1 MMNGLQ
7 ATTAWKNYFGDPKG
21 SVLGVVN
28 AAQSIGSFV
37 ALPFIGYLSDRIGRR
52 WTLLAGAITIIIAS
66 IIQAAAVDYA
76 MFVVARILVGVGSML
91 VVQPAPMLITELCYP
106 THRGKY
112 TSLFWTCYY
121 FGAILAAW
129 TTYGTQKHM
138 NNSDW
143 AWRAPS
149 IVQAGYPLVQVIFWW
164 FLPES
169 PRWLIANGRAGE
181 AKKILARFHT
191 GGDEGHQLLAFEM
204 EEISRTIEL
213 EQEAK
218 STKWSALIAT
228 PGNRKRTL
236 IAVCVGGFAQWNGIA
251 VVSYYLTLVL
261 DTVGVTDPDTQT
273 LINGILQI
281 FNFGAAVSA
290 AFLVDRLGR
299 RTLFIWSGAGMLV
312 SFIIWTACSAVFD
325 QEGSKAAGIVVVAF
339 IFVFFFHYDIAYTPL
354 LLGYPTEI
362 FPYSLRS
369 KGLTVELLTV
379 YGSLI
384 ILSFVNPIAL
394 DNIGWHYYIV
404 FCVLLAIF
412 FVVTFFLFPET
423 KGYSLEEIAEV
434 FDGPGATR
442 HAQDAAAIRA
452 SKAENDSDYLE
463 SETTHQEMGGK
474 Y

>member
-1 MMNGLQ
+1 MNGLQ
-7 ATTAWKNYFGDPKG
+7 ATAAWKSYFGNPSG

-37 ALPFIGYLSDRIGRR
+37 ALPFIGILSDKIGRR

-138 NNSDW
+138 NNSNW

-149 IVQAGYPLVQVIFWW
+149 LVQAGYPIVQVIFWW

-169 PRWLIANGRAGE
+169 PRWLIANHREAE
-181 AKKILARFHT
+181 AKAILARFHT
-191 GGDEGHQLLAFEM
+191 GGDESHQLLAFEM

-213 EQEAK
+213 EQQAK
-218 STKWSALIAT
+218 ATKWSALIAT

-236 IAVCVGGFAQWNGIA
+236 IAICVGGFAQWNGVA

-261 DTVGVTDPDTQT
+261 DTVGVTNPDTQT

-281 FNFGAAVSA
+281 FNFASAVSA

-312 SFIIWTACSAVFD
+312 SFVVWTACSAVFD
-325 QEGSKAAGIVVVAF
+325 INGSKGAGIVVIAF

-404 FCVLLAIF
+404 FCCLLAVF

-434 FDGPGATR
+434 FDGPSATT
-442 HAQDAAAIRA
+442 HGQNAATTKAG
-452 SKAENDSDYLE
+452 KAENDSDFLE
-463 SETTHQEMGGK
+463 SETVHHEVPVK